1 MRWVKVFCRGSRDAR
16 PLTGLKGA
24 RAGNAASNGL
34 SLVFL
39 NGLEVGLEDREGS
52 LELSQETF

>member
-1 MRWVKVFCRGSRDAR
+1 
-16 PLTGLKGA
+16 LTGLKGA